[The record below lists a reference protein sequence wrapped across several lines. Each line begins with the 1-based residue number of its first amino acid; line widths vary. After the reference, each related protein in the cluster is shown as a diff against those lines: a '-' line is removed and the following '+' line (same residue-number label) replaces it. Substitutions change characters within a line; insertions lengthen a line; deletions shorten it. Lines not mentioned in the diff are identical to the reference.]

1 MFTTSDW
8 YQVQAHSLLSAQW
21 KNDYICYYYL
31 LQSMLNICDKDDPLS
46 HFSQLFIIYHGMAD
60 DCGKRP
66 HPRTQD
72 FLTRIIPDMRT
83 VVPEILGGASLPV
96 AEGDGDVPVSL
107 QELPLVLLA
116 HHRPHTL
123 TVSPPTSLLP
133 LLFCDLCN
141 KTSLSFSLLL

>member
-1 MFTTSDW
+1 MIPEVIS
-8 YQVQAHSLLSAQW
+8 H
-21 KNDYICYYYL
+21 NYL
-31 LQSMLNICDKDDPLS
+31 L
-46 HFSQLFIIYHGMAD
+46 FIMAWLMIVVV
-60 DCGKRP
+60 
-66 HPRTQD
+66 D
-72 FLTRIIPDMRT
+72 FLNRIIPDMRT

-116 HHRPHTL
+116 HHRPNTL

>member
-1 MFTTSDW
+1 MIPEVIS
-8 YQVQAHSLLSAQW
+8 H
-21 KNDYICYYYL
+21 NYL
-31 LQSMLNICDKDDPLS
+31 L
-46 HFSQLFIIYHGMAD
+46 FIMAWLMIVVNA
-60 DCGKRP
+60 P
-66 HPRTQD
+66 TQD

>member
-1 MFTTSDW
+1 MIPEVIS
-8 YQVQAHSLLSAQW
+8 H
-21 KNDYICYYYL
+21 NYL
-31 LQSMLNICDKDDPLS
+31 LFIMAWLNWLMIVVV
-46 HFSQLFIIYHGMAD
+46 
-60 DCGKRP
+60 
-66 HPRTQD
+66 D
-72 FLTRIIPDMRT
+72 FLNRIIPDMRT

-116 HHRPHTL
+116 HHRPNTL

-141 KTSLSFSLLL
+141 ETSLSFSLLL

>member
-1 MFTTSDW
+1 MIPEVIS
-8 YQVQAHSLLSAQW
+8 H
-21 KNDYICYYYL
+21 NYL
-31 LQSMLNICDKDDPLS
+31 LFIMAWLNWLMIVVV
-46 HFSQLFIIYHGMAD
+46 
-60 DCGKRP
+60 
-66 HPRTQD
+66 D
-72 FLTRIIPDMRT
+72 FLNRIIPDMRT

-123 TVSPPTSLLP
+123 TVSPPTSLLA

>member
-1 MFTTSDW
+1 
-8 YQVQAHSLLSAQW
+8 
-21 KNDYICYYYL
+21 
-31 LQSMLNICDKDDPLS
+31 MLNICDKDDPLS

-123 TVSPPTSLLP
+123 TVSPPTSLLA

>member
-1 MFTTSDW
+1 MIPEVIS
-8 YQVQAHSLLSAQW
+8 H
-21 KNDYICYYYL
+21 NYL
-31 LQSMLNICDKDDPLS
+31 L
-46 HFSQLFIIYHGMAD
+46 FIMAW
-60 DCGKRP
+60 P
-66 HPRTQD
+66 MIVVVNAPTQD
-72 FLTRIIPDMRT
+72 FLNRIIPDMRT

-123 TVSPPTSLLP
+123 TVSPPTSLLA
-133 LLFCDLCN
+133 LLFCDLSN

>member
-1 MFTTSDW
+1 MIPEVIS
-8 YQVQAHSLLSAQW
+8 H
-21 KNDYICYYYL
+21 NYL
-31 LQSMLNICDKDDPLS
+31 L
-46 HFSQLFIIYHGMAD
+46 FIMA
-60 DCGKRP
+60 RLMIVVNAP
-66 HPRTQD
+66 TQD
-72 FLTRIIPDMRT
+72 FLTRIMSNMRT

>member
-1 MFTTSDW
+1 MIPEVIS
-8 YQVQAHSLLSAQW
+8 H
-21 KNDYICYYYL
+21 NYL
-31 LQSMLNICDKDDPLS
+31 L
-46 HFSQLFIIYHGMAD
+46 FIMAWLMIVVV
-60 DCGKRP
+60 
-66 HPRTQD
+66 D
-72 FLTRIIPDMRT
+72 FLTRIIPDMMRT

-133 LLFCDLCN
+133 LLFGDLCN
-141 KTSLSFSLLL
+141 ETSLSFSIFICLP